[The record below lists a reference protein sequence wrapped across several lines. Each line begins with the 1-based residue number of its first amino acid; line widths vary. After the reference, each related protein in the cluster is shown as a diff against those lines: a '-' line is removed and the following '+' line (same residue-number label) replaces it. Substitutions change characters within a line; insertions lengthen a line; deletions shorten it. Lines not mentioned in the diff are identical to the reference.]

1 MAQRSLHFDGPDYK
15 PTLDRAR
22 LSGQHERIREYMLG
36 HGCWRTLREIADALD
51 YPEAS
56 VSAQLRHL
64 RKPRFGSYRVDRRR
78 GGARWEYRV
87 RRGEPCG
94 GK

>member
-1 MAQRSLHFDGPDYK
+1 MEQRALVFDGPDYD
-15 PTLDRAR
+15 PALDGPR
-22 LSGQHERIREYMLG
+22 LGGQHARIRDYMLLVE
-36 HGCWRTLREIADALD
+36 WRTLREIADALE

-78 GGARWEYRV
+78 CGSRWEYRV
-87 RRGEPCG
+87 REGST
-94 GK
+94 